1 MDRVGNDDRTQTSL
15 FRLLETQQSNNVD
28 RIAMIL
34 QMTIGQLAT
43 PALIVECIAEVD
55 NVT

>member
-1 MDRVGNDDRTQTSL
+1 MDRVGTDDRTQATL

-34 QMTIGQLAT
+34 EMTIGQVT
-43 PALIVECIAEVD
+43 TDALIVECIAEVD